1 MQHCMGKESDWL
13 PADASKPT
21 DRYRLLA
28 AWAAGS
34 LNFNINEP
42 ELSQSIQSVPDLFGD
57 G

>member
-1 MQHCMGKESDWL
+1 MGKESDWL